1 VVILGWV
8 ALGVGAA
15 LLVWS
20 LWATL
25 RANSDR
31 TVPYNR
37 DTEVVPRG
45 SILSRAIGAGMF
57 VLSAVLLSTQ
67 HGPWI
72 VVLPLAVAVAGFL
85 AIAHHNRR
93 VGRADIE
100 RGHSA

>member
-1 VVILGWV
+1 M
-8 ALGVGAA
+8 
-15 LLVWS
+15 S
-20 LWATL
+20 
-25 RANSDR
+25 
-31 TVPYNR
+31 
-37 DTEVVPRG
+37 
-45 SILSRAIGAGMF
+45 